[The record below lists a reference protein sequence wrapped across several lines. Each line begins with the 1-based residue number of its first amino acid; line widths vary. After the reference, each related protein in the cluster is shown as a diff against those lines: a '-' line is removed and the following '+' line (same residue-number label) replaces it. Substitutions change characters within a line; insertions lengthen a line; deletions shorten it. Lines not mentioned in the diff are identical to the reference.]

1 MEAKE
6 LKTFSVD
13 ELKGRIRQ
21 WKEELFRASFKAQTN
36 ETKDTSV
43 IGKLRKDI
51 ARAYTV
57 LNAGELGTAKTEAKK
72 PVKAAS
78 TKTAKIAAP
87 VAEDKAEAKAED
99 KPAKKTKTAA
109 KKTKKGD
116 E

>member
-6 LKTFSVD
+6 LRSFSAE

-57 LNAGELGTAKTEAKK
+57 LNAGQAGTATAEAPK
-72 PVKAAS
+72 PAAKAA
-78 TKTAKIAAP
+78 KAP
-87 VAEDKAEAKAED
+87 KAEAAAAED
-99 KPAKKTKTAA
+99 KPVKKAAA
-109 KKTKKGD
+109 KKTAKKGD
-116 E
+116 K